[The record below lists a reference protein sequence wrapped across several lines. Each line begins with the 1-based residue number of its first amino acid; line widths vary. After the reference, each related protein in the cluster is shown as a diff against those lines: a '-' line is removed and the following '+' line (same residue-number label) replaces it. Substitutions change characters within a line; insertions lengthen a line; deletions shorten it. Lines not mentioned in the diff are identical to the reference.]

1 MRRRPKPLPCR
12 SVILN
17 EDQRRLGPLKRASRV
32 KSDTRAQALRP
43 AAWWNGRHSRLKIC
57 FWETGVPVRVRPRP
71 PSAFRRRRASSFHW
85 PDRREA
91 DACSIDKLARHKP
104 RHPRHVEFGI
114 LASARQ
120 DITGVD
126 SPRCSRSRKPSLETD
141 SVGKSHRAPTPGPDT
156 FVAWHSCSCR

>member
-57 FWETGVPVRVRPRP
+57 FWETGVPVRVRSRP
-71 PSAFRRRRASSFHW
+71 PNNVLFQIVTLPKTRLNSAML
-85 PDRREA
+85 E
-91 DACSIDKLARHKP
+91 CLA
-104 RHPRHVEFGI
+104 
-114 LASARQ
+114 
-120 DITGVD
+120 
-126 SPRCSRSRKPSLETD
+126 
-141 SVGKSHRAPTPGPDT
+141 
-156 FVAWHSCSCR
+156 

>member
-1 MRRRPKPLPCR
+1 MEWCWQTMAENVCLRQWIPFD
-12 SVILN
+12 VVGILWLVEGKACPQN
-17 EDQRRLGPLKRASRV
+17 DLGKTASC
-32 KSDTRAQALRP
+32 
-43 AAWWNGRHSRLKIC
+43 GLKIC

-85 PDRREA
+85 PDGREA
-91 DACSIDKLARHKP
+91 DACLTDKLAGHKP

-126 SPRCSRSRKPSLETD
+126 SRPRCSRSHTPSLETD
-141 SVGKSHRAPTPGPDT
+141 WVGKSHRAPTPGPDT